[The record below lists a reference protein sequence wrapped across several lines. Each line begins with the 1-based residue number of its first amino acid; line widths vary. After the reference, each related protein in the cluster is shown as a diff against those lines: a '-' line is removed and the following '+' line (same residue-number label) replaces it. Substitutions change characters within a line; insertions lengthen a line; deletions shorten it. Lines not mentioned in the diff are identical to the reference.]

1 MKLKGNEGLLAPIL
15 QRVYHCHTIL
25 KKIVNKEVLC
35 NLQLSHKHSGHD
47 FAKNGEKMWIRL
59 YSGKALDN

>member
-35 NLQLSHKHSGHD
+35 NLQLSHKHSGLGYAQMVGKCEFD
-47 FAKNGEKMWIRL
+47 FIHKI
-59 YSGKALDN
+59 